1 MLPLP
6 TVSRELLRDAAIYLA
21 ATLVLGAAANV
32 APGRHLAWWGK
43 GFEPPQV
50 GSDFVFIDA
59 GSADALRASLPRVVF
74 LDTRAAADVA
84 AGRVPGALAI
94 AYTDLARQLRRPLLE
109 RLRAADAII
118 IYGGSDEADV
128 EQLLAQELRRRG
140 LAPPH
145 VLAGGFAAWLAGG
158 LPVESAR

>member
-1 MLPLP
+1 M
-6 TVSRELLRDAAIYLA
+6 SRELLRDAAIYLA

-43 GFEPPQV
+43 GFEPPQA
-50 GSDFVFIDA
+50 GSDFIFIDA
-59 GSADALRASLPRVVF
+59 GSANALRASLPRVVF

-94 AYTDLARQLRRPLLE
+94 AYTDLARQLQRPLLE
-109 RLRAADAII
+109 RLRAADAVI

-128 EQLLAQELRRRG
+128 EQLLAQELRRYG

-145 VLAGGFAAWLAGG
+145 VLVGGFAAWLAGG